1 MTQARQLAFPFP
13 QTDFYDASGFLRG
26 QCNAEAL
33 AWMDQPLE
41 WPGLRLAVAGPHG
54 SGKTH
59 LLQAFIQRHNGTLMP
74 GEAIRHLVAL
84 PHDGVIAVDDADCAP
99 DQEALLHLLNAAA
112 ERKLP
117 LLLAATLPPSRWPVA
132 LPDLVS
138 RLRATPSVEL
148 GQPEDSLLRALLARL
163 LADRQL
169 AVSEAVQDYLLAR
182 LPRTGAALREAA
194 CRLDRAS
201 LAAGSGVT
209 RAIASQ
215 VLETMGGR
223 FDEDLGDGSLQCSPK
238 DGALL

>member
-13 QTDFYDASGFLRG
+13 QTDFYDASGVLRG

-41 WPGLRLAVAGPHG
+41 WPGLRLAIAGPHG

-59 LLQAFIQRHNGTLMP
+59 LLHAFIQRHNGTLMP

-117 LLLAATLPPSRWPVA
+117 LLLAATLPPSRWPVT

-138 RLRATPSVEL
+138 RLRA
-148 GQPEDSLLRALLARL
+148 
-163 LADRQL
+163 
-169 AVSEAVQDYLLAR
+169 R
-182 LPRTGAALREAA
+182 LPW
-194 CRLDRAS
+194 S
-201 LAAGSGVT
+201 LASPKTACCGRCSRGCWQTGSW
-209 RAIASQ
+209 RSQ
-215 VLETMGGR
+215 KPCRTT
-223 FDEDLGDGSLQCSPK
+223 CSPACLERAQLCGK
-238 DGALL
+238 LPAAWTVSR